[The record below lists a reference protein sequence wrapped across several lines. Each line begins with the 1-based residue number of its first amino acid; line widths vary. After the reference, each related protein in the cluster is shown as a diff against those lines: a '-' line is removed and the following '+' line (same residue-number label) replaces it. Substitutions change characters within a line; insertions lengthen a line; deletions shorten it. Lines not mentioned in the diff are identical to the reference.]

1 LLYKMLISIVSNYH
15 IVSGGSMN
23 KKSNLTLATHKRA
36 IALIIIAILLGAAGV
51 TLFYQLQTTTAS
63 KILVFGGSAA
73 SPVFNE
79 TVPLFEA
86 KTGIH
91 VEMQIGGSGSLL
103 SSMQITKTGD
113 VYIPG
118 SPDYLL
124 KANQSQVVN
133 LNNTQATI
141 LVYLVPAIIVQK
153 GNPKNISSLE
163 DLAQPGLTIGI
174 GDPESVCV
182 GLYAKELLQANN
194 LWETVSP
201 NIVTQ
206 AQSCEA
212 TAALI
217 PTKAVDA
224 IIGWHVFYDW
234 NPDKTDIIWINSS
247 QIPKISY
254 LAGAVSVYSTNQ
266 ADAQSFLDFLAS
278 SDASAV
284 WTKYGYFTTVQ
295 QAKMYAPNAIVEP
308 VG

>member
-1 LLYKMLISIVSNYH
+1 MK
-15 IVSGGSMN
+15 N
-23 KKSNLTLATHKRA
+23 KAGLAITVHKRA
-36 IALIIIAILLGAAGV
+36 IALIIIAFLIGATGV
-51 TLFYQLQTTTAS
+51 SLFYQLQTPSTS

-91 VEMQIGGSGSLL
+91 VEMQIGGSGSPL

-124 KANQSQVVN
+124 KANQSQTVN

-141 LVYLVPAIIVQK
+141 LAYLVPTIIVQK
-153 GNPKNISSLE
+153 GNPKNITSLE
-163 DLAQPGLTIGI
+163 DLAQPGITIGI

-182 GLYAKELLQANN
+182 GLYAKELLQANG
-194 LWETVSP
+194 LWDSVRP
-201 NIVTQ
+201 NIATQ

-224 IIGWHVFYDW
+224 IIGWHVFYNW

-254 LAGAVSVYSTNQ
+254 LAGAVSVYSTNK

-278 SDASAV
+278 NDSSAV
-284 WTKYGYFTTVQ
+284 WTKYGYFTTEQ